1 MPITT
6 AELDETVRK
15 HGHAPWR
22 YRAKLVTEKERPG
35 TRMYTP
41 HVFDSFNIKDELMVS
56 IGTGV
61 ILEHEENG
69 RQVFLVGDEAEGRM
83 RVDDGKWY
91 HERWMA
97 EAAAVDQ
104 LENRLLQID
113 NQINRQLAKVW
124 KMHKEAKE
132 EANASAY

>member
-6 AELDETVRK
+6 DELDETVRK

-41 HVFDSFNIKDELMVS
+41 VVFDSFNIKDELMVT
-56 IGTGV
+56 ICTGV
-61 ILEHEENG
+61 ILQHEQDG
-69 RQVFLVGDEAEGRM
+69 RQVFLVGNEAEGRM
-83 RVDDGKWY
+83 KTDDGKWY

-104 LENRLLQID
+104 LENRLMQID

-124 KMHKEAKE
+124 KLHKDSKE
-132 EANASAY
+132 EGNAGSN